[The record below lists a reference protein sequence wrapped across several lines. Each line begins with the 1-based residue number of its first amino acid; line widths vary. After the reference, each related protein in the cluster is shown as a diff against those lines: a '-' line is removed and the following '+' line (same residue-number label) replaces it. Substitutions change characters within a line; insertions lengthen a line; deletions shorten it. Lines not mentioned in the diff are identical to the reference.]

1 LGLEDVAPRLVAARP
16 RGAAIGVER
25 PYRLRSAGLRTNGLA
40 FAHGAPMIRG
50 LVVTGCLAGI
60 VACARPAP
68 PPEQPTHRCYEIP
81 NGLAACDPINPEP
94 APAH

>member
-1 LGLEDVAPRLVAARP
+1 MGFEDVAPRLVAALL
-16 RGAAIGVER
+16 RGAAIGHGAPV
-25 PYRLRSAGLRTNGLA
+25 PAA
-40 FAHGAPMIRG
+40 FRCAHGVPMIRG
-50 LVVTGCLAGI
+50 LLLTGCLAGL

-94 APAH
+94 APAR